1 MRAGTATARR
11 RRGFGWRRMV
21 ALAGAVVL
29 VAAACGDD
37 GGSTASTGTTV
48 APGTTAGADT
58 TTTAPVSDDIVV
70 HAGVND
76 PDDPTIAVLQYLPAK
91 VTVEVGAEVTWSWD
105 GTIEPHSVTFLEPG
119 QELPAPGSDPTLFA
133 PTPATGPIDGS
144 AFVNSGLLPLG
155 PGAVDPLTLA
165 FDTEGTYSY
174 FCVIHPQMVGE
185 VEVVASG
192 GDTPADIAERAAQ
205 EQDEWLAEGQAA
217 KKAFESAGLPAT
229 TNKDGTKTYQIEMG
243 TSTAHTDILAFSPT
257 PVGIKAGDQVKFV
270 NNSAAPHTGSFFG
283 TGAEVIT
290 NPTDPRV
297 DAPAPGPSPQTLLA
311 AGFFNT
317 GLLPPNAPPGAG
329 PPEAVR
335 SFVFTVPKAG
345 AYSYVCILHA
355 ASGMVGTVN
364 AS

>member
-1 MRAGTATARR
+1 M
-11 RRGFGWRRMV
+11 
-21 ALAGAVVL
+21 AVVV

-37 GGSTASTGTTV
+37 SDGPSSTGTTS
-48 APGTTAGADT
+48 APTTTEAGA
-58 TTTAPVSDDIVV
+58 TTTAAPGSDELVV

-76 PDDPTIAVLQYLPAK
+76 PDDPTSAVLQYLPTK
-91 VTVEVGAEVTWSWD
+91 VTVETGTELTWSWD
-105 GTIEPHSVTFLEPG
+105 GTIEPHSVTFLEPD

-133 PTPATGPIDGS
+133 PTPATGPIDGK

-155 PGAVDPLTLA
+155 PGAVDPLTLE
-165 FDTEGTYSY
+165 FDTPGTYSY

-192 GDTPADIAERAAQ
+192 GDTAAEIASRAADEQ
-205 EQDEWLAEGQAA
+205 EEWLAEGRAA
-217 KKAFESAGLPAT
+217 KKTFETAGLPAT

-243 TSTAHTDILAFSPT
+243 TSTPHTDILAFSPT
-257 PVGIKAGDQVKFV
+257 PVGIKAGDQIKFV
-270 NNSAAPHTGSFFG
+270 NNSGAPHTGSFFG

-345 AYSYVCILHA
+345 AFSYVCILHA
-355 ASGMVGTVN
+355 SSGMVGTVN
-364 AS
+364 AA